1 MFALI
6 MIEYICN
13 WKIINIE
20 KNGKFC
26 VTATLAIKKLF
37 KICQIDKN

>member
-1 MFALI
+1 MYLMFALI

-26 VTATLAIKKLF
+26 GNGYSSYQKTF
-37 KICQIDKN
+37 